1 MHSKSRRS
9 ELEAAARQGDRYAR
23 SKLRMSAVQNQ
34 RQASRTALEQ
44 RAKAGNPSAQRQLAK
59 ALRAEGQHDMADY
72 YQGKADRTH
81 AHPTPEAFLK
91 AKRAGA
97 NG

>member
-1 MHSKSRRS
+1 MYSRSRRA
-9 ELEAAARQGDRYAR
+9 ELEAAARQGDQYAR
-23 SKLRMSAVQNQ
+23 SKLRMSAVQSQ

-59 ALRAEGQHDMADY
+59 ALRAEGRHDMADY
-72 YQGKADRTH
+72 YQGKADRIH
-81 AHPTPEAFLK
+81 SHPTLQAFLK